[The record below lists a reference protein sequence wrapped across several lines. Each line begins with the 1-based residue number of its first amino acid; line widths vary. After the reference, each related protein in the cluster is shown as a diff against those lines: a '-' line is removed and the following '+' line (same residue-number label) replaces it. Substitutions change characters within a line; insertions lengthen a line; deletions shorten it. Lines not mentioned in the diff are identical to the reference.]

1 MADIY
6 TYKSPMGKTTKYLK
20 KGGKYY
26 RIKAN
31 GQLAK
36 EPTTGSLILGNLKNK
51 DSSFV
56 EKVNAK
62 ETKRIVSKFTMP
74 DGKAEASTV
83 KTSIKEDG
91 GYAQFLKDNP
101 TYLAE
106 KAKKKKARE
115 KAALAV
121 VKKDTNNLK
130 VDKKSNVK
138 NKSKSITDMRTKD
151 VKMVTLKSGKKGT
164 IKQRL
169 AEIDA
174 DKEKA
179 QRAKNSPKANKAL
192 DAVFAMLNKDKTKKL
207 KGGGMTMKKKTK
219 YMAKGGYGTPTKKMV
234 MKAGGTAK
242 KTKYMAKGGVA
253 KKK

>member
-62 ETKRIVSKFTMP
+62 ETKRIVSNFIMP
-74 DGKAEASTV
+74 DGKANASTV
-83 KTSIKEDG
+83 KTSVKDDG
-91 GYAQFLKDNP
+91 GKAAAQASKEYKNRPAVKL
-101 TYLAE
+101 
-106 KAKKKKARE
+106 RE
-115 KAALAV
+115 KRALDII
-121 VKKDTNNLK
+121 KKDTNNISK
-130 VDKKSNVK
+130 DKPEVKPKSRP
-138 NKSKSITDMRTKD
+138 KSITDMRTSD
-151 VKMVTLKSGKKGT
+151 IKMVTLKSGKKGT

-169 AEIDA
+169 AEIQN
-174 DKEKA
+174 EKITEM
-179 QRAKNSPKANKAL
+179 AKNSLAAKAKKANMGGYMTA
-192 DAVFAMLNKDKTKKL
+192 KK
-207 KGGGMTMKKKTK
+207 KMMGGGYSMKKKK
-219 YMAKGGYGTPTKKMV
+219 
-234 MKAGGTAK
+234 
-242 KTKYMAKGGVA
+242 
-253 KKK
+253 